1 MSELT
6 TDQLE
11 AARVA
16 LAAEQAANAGP
27 PAESQTDAEL
37 GGALA
42 AAGAQAA
49 DVDVNALLAELLSA
63 QQALQAQVNALQ
75 AEKAQAKAEP
85 VKTTAAALKAAI
97 LEHASGKTT
106 GNGAIDHSALISLA
120 DDAVEAAGNAV
131 ESGDAGPLAAITA
144 RIVRALAK
152 HHPGPGDHHWFRQAQ
167 SQAADLQ
174 DQAEAI
180 VPQRAAAA
188 VTSDRAPAKVVE
200 GSVVG

>member
-6 TDQLE
+6 PDQLE

-16 LAAEQAANAGP
+16 LAAEQAANSGP
-27 PAESQTDAEL
+27 PAETQTDAEL

-42 AAGAQAA
+42 AAGASAA
-49 DVDVNALLAELLSA
+49 DVDVKALLADLLQR
-63 QQALQAQVNALQ
+63 QQALEAEVTQLRAQEAAV
-75 AEKAQAKAEP
+75 KAEP

-120 DDAVEAAGNAV
+120 DDAVEAASNAV

-152 HHPGPGDHHWFRQAQ
+152 HHPGPGDHHWFRLAQ

-180 VPQRAAAA
+180 VPRPAAAA
-188 VTSDRAPAKVVE
+188 IGSDRAPAKVVE